1 MFTTVQMHMT
11 NFDRN
16 DSCAVA
22 FETCSVAWGRVGFS
36 VSRMFAKP
44 RLKVGLTGVGDSAGD
59 IRGQRCQVL
68 ECLAE

>member
-1 MFTTVQMHMT
+1 
-11 NFDRN
+11 
-16 DSCAVA
+16 
-22 FETCSVAWGRVGFS
+22 

-44 RLKVGLTGVGDSAGD
+44 RLKVDLTGVGESAGD